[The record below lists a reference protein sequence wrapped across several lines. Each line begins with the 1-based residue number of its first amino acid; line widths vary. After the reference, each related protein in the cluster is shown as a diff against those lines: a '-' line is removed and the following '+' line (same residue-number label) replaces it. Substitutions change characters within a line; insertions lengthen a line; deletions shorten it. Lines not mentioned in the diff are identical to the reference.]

1 MILQAARSARC
12 IQRGNSI
19 VIRSTLPSQLLASSL
34 LTLCAIV
41 SSATA
46 QGDAKTSAPTSQPSA
61 ASAPAGYHLEAGPWS
76 TGVVERLALKDAA
89 RDKDLI
95 VTVRYPIA
103 RAASKDAAASVGDK
117 LPMVIFSHGLGGAG
131 KSTFVELANHWASH
145 GYVVVLP
152 THADSIAL
160 RREQGKEVIDPRKP
174 SAKAQALATVDL
186 RDRVADVKFILDS
199 IPTIETSIPEWS
211 IAPAS
216 RRDATPKS
224 DDAKA
229 PKAELRQH
237 IDTDRLAIAGHSA
250 GAYTAQLAIGVKVRG
265 YRVTGKRGL
274 GLSEVGDP
282 RLKAA
287 LIISGQGT
295 TSAAFTKD
303 SWKDLTRPILVLSGS
318 KDTTQLTAETP
329 ESRCHPYD
337 YAKPR
342 KDGGPGAYLLFL
354 EGATHGSYQGK
365 GLTDFL
371 NEKTETPIKTI
382 TDATASATLAFLDAW
397 VKNDPEAKK
406 SLESD
411 LTKRID
417 PDKIRW
423 EWK

>member
-1 MILQAARSARC
+1 MFALGVASLACACTAAWAQA
-12 IQRGNSI
+12 
-19 VIRSTLPSQLLASSL
+19 
-34 LTLCAIV
+34 
-41 SSATA
+41 
-46 QGDAKTSAPTSQPSA
+46 DAKQTDQAVH
-61 ASAPAGYHLEAGPWS
+61 ASVGYHLEAGPWK
-76 TGVVERLALKDAA
+76 TGVVERLVLKDAV
-89 RDKDLI
+89 RSKDLI
-95 VTVRYPIA
+95 VTVRFPIA
-103 RAASKDAAASVGDK
+103 RTTSKQAPKDDPAATAEKF
-117 LPMVIFSHGLGGAG
+117 PMVIFSHGLGGAG

-152 THADSIAL
+152 THSDSIAL
-160 RREQGKEVIDPRKP
+160 RREEGKEVIDPRKP
-174 SAKAQALATVDL
+174 AAKAQALATVDL

-199 IPTIETSIPEWS
+199 ISTIETSIPEWS
-211 IAPAS
+211 VAPAP
-216 RRDATPKS
+216 RRGGASKTY
-224 DDAKA
+224 DAKA
-229 PKAELRQH
+229 AKAESLHH

-274 GLSEVGDP
+274 GLNEVGDP

-337 YAKPR
+337 YAKSR

-397 VKNDPEAKK
+397 IKGDADAKK
-406 SLESD
+406 ALESD
-411 LTKRID
+411 TTKRID
-417 PDKIRW
+417 PTKIRW

>member
-1 MILQAARSARC
+1 MV
-12 IQRGNSI
+12 N
-19 VIRSTLPSQLLASSL
+19 RSTLPCQLLAASL
-34 LTLCAIV
+34 LTLSV
-41 SSATA
+41 FVPSAWAQSDASAAPSTA
-46 QGDAKTSAPTSQPSA
+46 Q
-61 ASAPAGYHLEAGPWS
+61 PAVGYHLEAGPWS
-76 TGVVERLALKDAA
+76 TGVVERLVLKDVA

-131 KSTFVELANHWASH
+131 KSTFVDLANHWTSH

-186 RDRVADVKFILDS
+186 RDRVADVKCILDS
-199 IPTIETSIPEWS
+199 ISTIETSIPEWS
-211 IAPAS
+211 VLPAPK
-216 RRDATPKS
+216 RDAPSKG

-229 PKAELRQH
+229 PKAELRHH

-250 GAYTAQLAIGVKVRG
+250 GAYTAQLAIGVRVRG

-274 GLSEVGDP
+274 GLNEVGDP

-337 YAKPR
+337 YAKSR
-342 KDGGPGAYLLFL
+342 SEGGPGAYLLFL

-397 VKNDPEAKK
+397 IKGDAEAKK
-406 SLESD
+406 ALESD

-417 PDKIRW
+417 PTKIRW

>member
-1 MILQAARSARC
+1 MTH
-12 IQRGNSI
+12 
-19 VIRSTLPSQLLASSL
+19 RSTLPRQLLALSL
-34 LTLCAIV
+34 FSPCGFTLA
-41 SSATA
+41 SWA
-46 QGDAKTSAPTSQPSA
+46 QVDTTSAAQATQ
-61 ASAPAGYHLEAGPWS
+61 APAGYHLETGPWT
-76 TGVVERLALKDAA
+76 TGVVERLVLKDAA
-89 RDKDLI
+89 RDKDLF

-103 RAASKDAAASVGDK
+103 SAASKDGVPATFQK
-117 LPMVIFSHGLGGAG
+117 FPMVIFSHGLGGAG
-131 KSTFVELANHWASH
+131 KSTFVELANHWASY

-199 IPTIETSIPEWS
+199 SPAIEAGIPEWRF
-211 IAPAS
+211 APAS
-216 RRDATPKS
+216 KRDATSKG
-224 DDAKA
+224 DDAKVS
-229 PKAELRQH
+229 KALQADLRHH

-303 SWKDLTRPILVLSGS
+303 SWKDLTKPILVLSGS

-337 YAKPR
+337 YAKSR

-365 GLTDFL
+365 GLADVL

-397 VKNDPEAKK
+397 IKGDAEAKK
-406 SLESD
+406 ALESD
-411 LTKRID
+411 LTKHLD
-417 PDKIRW
+417 PAKIRW

>member
-1 MILQAARSARC
+1 M
-12 IQRGNSI
+12 
-19 VIRSTLPSQLLASSL
+19 VIRSTLPSQLLAFSL
-34 LTLCAIV
+34 LTLSVFV
-41 SSATA
+41 SSASAQSDTKTA
-46 QGDAKTSAPTSQPSA
+46 
-61 ASAPAGYHLEAGPWS
+61 APASQVPLASSAVGYHLEPGPWKA
-76 TGVVERLALKDAA
+76 GVVERLVLKDSA

-131 KSTFVELANHWASH
+131 KSTFVDLANHWASH

-174 SAKAQALATVDL
+174 AAKAQALATVDL

-199 IPTIETSIPEWS
+199 IPTIESNIPEWN
-211 IAPAS
+211 IA
-216 RRDATPKS
+216 ATPKRDGPATQPNPS
-224 DDAKA
+224 T
-229 PKAELRQH
+229 PKLAFRYH

-274 GLSEVGDP
+274 ALSEVGDP

-337 YAKPR
+337 YATSR

-371 NEKTETPIKTI
+371 NEKTEAPIKTI
-382 TDATASATLAFLDAW
+382 TDATASATLAFLDALI
-397 VKNDPEAKK
+397 KNDPDARKA
-406 SLESD
+406 LESD
-411 LTKRID
+411 QTKRID
-417 PDKIRW
+417 PTKIRW

>member
-1 MILQAARSARC
+1 MLGVASLTFAASSVVASAQTASKQTDQAA
-12 IQRGNSI
+12 Q
-19 VIRSTLPSQLLASSL
+19 
-34 LTLCAIV
+34 
-41 SSATA
+41 
-46 QGDAKTSAPTSQPSA
+46 APV
-61 ASAPAGYHLEAGPWS
+61 GYHLEAGPWK
-76 TGVVERLALKDAA
+76 TGVVERLVLKDAT
-89 RDKDLI
+89 RSKDLI

-103 RAASKDAAASVGDK
+103 RTASKQATKDNPSSAVEK
-117 LPMVIFSHGLGGAG
+117 FPMVIFSHGLGGAG
-131 KSTFVELANHWASH
+131 RSTFVDLANHWASH

-152 THADSIAL
+152 THSDSIAL
-160 RREQGKEVIDPRKP
+160 RREEGKEVIDPRKP
-174 SAKAQALATVDL
+174 AAKAQALATVDL

-199 IPTIETSIPEWS
+199 IPTIETSIPEWRKAS
-211 IAPAS
+211 ASKKQPAS
-216 RRDATPKS
+216 ES

-229 PKAELRQH
+229 AKPELLHH

-337 YAKPR
+337 YAKSR

-397 VKNDPEAKK
+397 IKGDADAKK
-406 SLESD
+406 ALESD
-411 LTKRID
+411 TTKRID
-417 PDKIRW
+417 PTKIRW